1 MILALTVASADA
13 RRRGHRH
20 HHHGPYDY
28 VVQPDGSAT
37 MMPGMSDRDPPR
49 SRSRA
54 ARSRARNAHGGPTG
68 AVPPGW
74 QLQPADPN
82 WSGKRFVSPDGAAWF
97 ALYATPVEHE
107 PIAAHMKA
115 VAFADGEEITD
126 LAGRPGGSPSR
137 ARRAIGSSTE
147 RPCSC
152 AAARPGAISRSNF
165 RQVPSDAW
173 TPSLPKRR
181 KHWTAMRARAATRSH
196 RDSGKALTKPLAF

>member
-1 MILALTVASADA
+1 MRRIVLAFMILALTVASADA

-126 LAGRPGGSPSR
+126 LAGRPGWLAVSGSKGDRLFYRKAVLVCGGKTWRHIAFEFPAS
-137 ARRAIGSSTE
+137 A
-147 RPCSC
+147 
-152 AAARPGAISRSNF
+152 
-165 RQVPSDAW
+165 
-173 TPSLPKRR
+173 KRR
-181 KHWTAMRARAATRSH
+181 MDAFVAQTAEAL
-196 RDSGKALTKPLAF
+196 DSNEGEGCDEVSSR